1 MMGLRGE
8 ICFAGDEC
16 AGEGGGERMD
26 PMLDGNEHLAE
37 IVRNIQLD
45 GNDGRVICFAGN
57 KCAREGGK

>member
-16 AGEGGGERMD
+16 AGEGGSEIMD

-37 IVRNIQLD
+37 IVRNIQHD
-45 GNDGRVICFAGN
+45 GLEGRDLLRWG
-57 KCAREGGK
+57 